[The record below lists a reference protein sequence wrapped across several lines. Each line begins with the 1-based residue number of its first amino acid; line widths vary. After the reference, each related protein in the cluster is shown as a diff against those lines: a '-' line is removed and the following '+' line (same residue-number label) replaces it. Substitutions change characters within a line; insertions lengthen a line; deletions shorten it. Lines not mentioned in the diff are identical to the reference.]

1 MSKLL
6 TENYPFVIKS
16 KLVGNVPR
24 RWCSGVHIL
33 LWLDSLA
40 LHVGHLRV
48 DGGGR
53 RQNRNGMLHVDVSEV
68 PTVVEHV
75 KALSNIHALD
85 VAGIANDF
93 LERVEVAANAHSLA
107 QEDVGV
113 CEEK

>member
-1 MSKLL
+1 
-6 TENYPFVIKS
+6 
-16 KLVGNVPR
+16 
-24 RWCSGVHIL
+24 
-33 LWLDSLA
+33 
-40 LHVGHLRV
+40 
-48 DGGGR
+48 
-53 RQNRNGMLHVDVSEV
+53 MLHVDVSEV

-75 KALSNIHALD
+75 KSLSNIHALD